1 MEARSRSESGSP
13 ACVEAR
19 LQGRE
24 WCAVSG
30 ACARPQDSVLEYL
43 PLLDE
48 VNKLEPDVDIILSVR
63 RGRAF
68 ANSVSYTP
76 LLSSAEL

>member
-1 MEARSRSESGSP
+1 M
-13 ACVEAR
+13 
-19 LQGRE
+19 
-24 WCAVSG
+24 SG

-76 LLSSAEL
+76 RLSSAEL